1 MESWL
6 CGKLETWNRGVE
18 YVTMADLHYSPGAY
32 AIVTG
37 GLQKLYPSPLDFNI
51 IDSELCRVLLA
62 LANDYTQP
70 WLQHH
75 TVQANDRVR
84 YVVVVKTPT
93 GVDGDLAVFWRLIE
107 LDGRVVPYVTAI
119 VPGYR
124 L

>member
-1 MESWL
+1 MEFWRR
-6 CGKLETWNRGVE
+6 GKLESWKRGVE
-18 YVTMADLHYSPGAY
+18 YVTMPDLHYSPGAA

-37 GLQKLYPSPLDFNI
+37 GLHKIYPSLLDLNI
-51 IDSELCRVLLA
+51 IDRELCRVLLA

-75 TVQANDRVR
+75 TVRANDMVR

-107 LDGRVVPYVTAI
+107 RDGRVVPYVTAI
-119 VPGYR
+119 VPGYHP
-124 L
+124 